1 MAEDTWIMG
10 EAERKQSLDRSL
22 PRRPRT
28 STPGYECL
36 QLLGRGAFGEVWRAL
51 DKNTNVAVAIKFY
64 THPGGL
70 DWSLLSREVDKL
82 RMLSNDTSV
91 VKLLSV
97 GWEADPP
104 YYVMEYLPRGSLEDR
119 IKQTGPMSPP
129 DAVALFR
136 EIARG
141 LLNVHNKGVLHC
153 DLKPANI
160 LLDDNNKPR
169 LADFGQARLSTEQSQ
184 TLGTLFFMAPEQ
196 ADLKAIP
203 NASWDVYALGAVLYF
218 MLVGEAPYHSREFL
232 VEVQA
237 TRKLDDRLRRYR
249 RYLREA
255 NAPTAHRTMP
265 DMPRGLADIVSKCL
279 AIDPKQRF
287 SNVQAVLDALNAWA
301 LRQARRPLVVVG
313 IAGSIMLILTLAGLA
328 FNAFNR
334 TMHESSF
341 AVEERVR
348 ESNHFAASS
357 VAERMALDFD
367 RRWRLLEIASA
378 QEDIRRDLADVGS
391 MEIGSE
397 KYRMAQKKIQAWLV
411 SQGERFKN
419 SFKPEARPASWIVCD
434 SRGIQIARIPLM
446 EQGAHNTLDQTFT
459 HRDYFHG
466 MGKDLTPGI
475 RAPALTK
482 HHLSVVFRS
491 TATDKLLV
499 GFSAPI
505 AALPTHTDSNPVGVM
520 VMTVE
525 VGKLAELR
533 YANHQIVALMD
544 TRPEA
549 VSQKRGLIVEHPE
562 LHKASPPPRQALHF
576 VSDEVVQQG
585 VKLREARLASPEQF
599 VFREL
604 NFMPEYDD
612 PLHLNKKVRW
622 MLSME
627 PIITDVG
634 SKYPRYDTG
643 LVVMVQEPQEQAFH
657 AVNHLRKHLFRL
669 GWRALLIVTVVIL
682 ALWGFVLALFSDSS
696 RARLASLLRR
706 RAGVRLPGTDPN
718 RSGVFPGLSASD
730 GSSRV
735 QSPQSGPS
743 PSGFAGPPDSPGPNT
758 TPS

>member
-36 QLLGRGAFGEVWRAL
+36 SLLGRGAFGEVWRAL

-91 VKLLSV
+91 VKLLAV

-104 YYVMEYLPRGSLEDR
+104 YYVMEYLQKGSLEDR
-119 IKQTGPMSPP
+119 IKQQGPMSPVE
-129 DAVALFR
+129 AVALFR
-136 EIARG
+136 DIARG

-160 LLDDNNKPR
+160 LLDDNGKPR

-203 NASWDVYALGAVLYF
+203 NASWDVYALGAVFYY
-218 MLVGEAPYHSREFL
+218 MLVGEAPYHSREL
-232 VEVQA
+232 LTELQQ

-249 RYLREA
+249 RFLREA
-255 NAPTAHRTMP
+255 TVPTAHRTMP
-265 DMPRGLADIVSKCL
+265 EMPRGLADIVSKCL
-279 AIDPKQRF
+279 AIDPKHRF
-287 SNVQAVLDALNAWA
+287 SNVQAVLDALNSWA
-301 LRQARRPLVVVG
+301 LRQARRPLVTVG
-313 IAGSIMLILTLAGLA
+313 ITGSIMLILILAGLA
-328 FNAFNR
+328 YNAFNR
-334 TMHESSF
+334 TMHESRF

-357 VAERMALDFD
+357 VSQRMALDFD
-367 RRWRLLEIASA
+367 RRWRLLEVAAAAEDARKELGDIASY
-378 QEDIRRDLADVGS
+378 EVGS
-391 MEIGSE
+391 EP
-397 KYRMAQKKIQAWLV
+397 YRVAQKKIQAWLGAQ
-411 SQGERFKN
+411 SERFKN
-419 SFKPEARPASWIVCD
+419 SFKAEARPASWIVCD
-434 SRGIQIARIPLM
+434 SRGVQIARTPML
-446 EQGAHNTLDQTFT
+446 EANATNTIDQNFA

-466 MGKDLTPGI
+466 KGQDLATGIHAPGL
-475 RAPALTK
+475 RKP
-482 HHLSVVFRS
+482 HLSVVFRS
-491 TATDKLLV
+491 TATNKLLV
-499 GFSAPI
+499 GFSVPI
-505 AALPTHTDSNPVGVM
+505 PALPTHKDENPVGVI

-525 VGKLAELR
+525 LGKLAELR
-533 YANHQIVALMD
+533 YANHQLVVLVD

-549 VSQKRGLIVEHPE
+549 ITQKRGLIVEHPE
-562 LHKASPPPRQALHF
+562 LHKPNHLQHEPLHF
-576 VSDEVVQQG
+576 VDEELVQQAT
-585 VKLREARLASPEQF
+585 KLREARVGNPNQL

-604 NFMPEYDD
+604 NFMPEYQD
-612 PLHLNKKVRW
+612 PLEPNPKVRW
-622 MLSME
+622 MVSME
-627 PIITDVG
+627 PIVTDEG

-643 LVVMVQEPQEQAFH
+643 LVVLVEEPHEQAFH

-669 GWRALLIVTVVIL
+669 GWRALIIVTVVIL
-682 ALWGFVLALFSDSS
+682 GLWGFVLMLFSDSS
-696 RARLASLLRR
+696 RAKLSNLLRR

-718 RSGVFPGLSASD
+718 RSGTFPALSASD
-730 GSSRV
+730 ASSRL
-735 QSPQSGPS
+735 SSTNPCN
-743 PSGFAGPPDSPGPNT
+743 SGFAGPPSDKPPT
-758 TPS
+758 TLS